1 MRIFY
6 LAILFIWSCATPQS
20 FVAQQYTPI
29 SELDKKHTNKF
40 NEARALQRQGKNVK
54 AIEKYDEVL
63 KKYPNTID
71 AILAKSGIYFRLKDF
86 NQAESM
92 LLSSIKLDPEYNEE
106 VYYSLALVN
115 EQQGEYSEAVQ
126 YMTRYLSMVDRSAK
140 KRDRAV
146 ELKTRYEFIAEAI
159 KNPVPFDPI
168 PLPDQINTEES
179 EYTPGVSADGSEF
192 YFVRRIRGQE
202 DILVSYRDSNSY
214 GEPFLVEEIL
224 SMDNEGVFAL
234 SADGRTLIFTGC
246 NRRDGFGSCDLY
258 YSRKNKY
265 GGWSTPSN
273 MGPVINSP
281 AWESQPS
288 LSADGTTLYF
298 ASRRL
303 GSIGNSDI
311 WKSEW
316 TREEG
321 WSNPENIGGMI
332 NTTGSD
338 ETPFIHPDGKTLYF
352 RSDGRVGIGKFDLY
366 MSRYDEDLGAWDI
379 PVNLGYPINTRDNEG
394 GLTVSLDGTTAFY
407 SSDQGKDNV
416 DIYQFEL
423 YPEVRPFPTTYARI
437 QVTDSLTGA
446 PLEVDVVIDN
456 HNKQSF
462 SSSYTDAQGMALV
475 ALVTGNN
482 YGLTIEKDGY
492 LFYSRNFRLDTIAT
506 AIDPIL
512 IKASLLPLEKE
523 EVEIEKPIV
532 LNNIFFESG
541 SAILQDISMPE
552 IQRLTALLR
561 NNLNYNVTII
571 GHTDDVGSDEDNLQ
585 LSSERAKAVYLKLIE
600 GGISQNRVTYV
611 GKGENEPIATN
622 ETPQGRQTNRRT
634 EFLLTRRG

>member
-6 LAILFIWSCATPQS
+6 LVLIFLWSCATPPS
-20 FVAQQYTPI
+20 FVAQQYTSI
-29 SELDKKHTNKF
+29 SDLDKKHTVKF
-40 NEARALQRQGKNVK
+40 NEARTLQRQGNNEK
-54 AIEKYDEVL
+54 AIEKYNEVL

-92 LLSSIKLDPEYNEE
+92 LLSSIKLDPAYNAE

-115 EQQGEYSEAVQ
+115 EQQGEFSEAAQ
-126 YMTRYLSMVDRSAK
+126 YMSSYLSMIDQNAK
-140 KRDRAV
+140 KYVRAV
-146 ELKTRYEFIAEAI
+146 ELKTSYEFIAEAI
-159 KNPVPFDPI
+159 KNPVPFDPVL
-168 PLPDQINTEES
+168 LPDQINTEES
-179 EYTPGVSADGSEF
+179 EYTPGISADGSEF

-265 GGWSTPSN
+265 GGWSSPSN

-288 LSADGTTLYF
+288 LSADGTTLF
-298 ASRRL
+298 FSSRRL

-311 WKSEW
+311 WKSKW
-316 TREEG
+316 TREDG
-321 WSNPENIGGMI
+321 WSIPENIGGMI

-352 RSDGRVGIGKFDLY
+352 RSDGRVGMGKFDLY
-366 MSRYDEDLGAWDI
+366 MSRYDEELGAWDI

-394 GLTVSLDGTTAFY
+394 GLTVSLDGSTAFY
-407 SSDQGKDNV
+407 SSDQGKDHV

-423 YPEVRPFPTTYARI
+423 YPEVRPFPTTYAQI
-437 QVTDSLTGA
+437 HVIDSLTGD
-446 PLEVDVVIDN
+446 PLEVNIVIDN
-456 HNKQSF
+456 HNKQSVSGTF
-462 SSSYTDAQGMALV
+462 TDAKGKALV

-482 YGLTIEKDGY
+482 YGLTIEKEGY
-492 LFYSRNFRLDTIAT
+492 LFYSQNFRLDTIAS

-512 IKASLLPLEKE
+512 IRASLLPLEKE
-523 EVEIEKPIV
+523 EIEIEKPIV
-532 LNNIFFESG
+532 LNNIFFEFG
-541 SAILQDISMPE
+541 SAVLQDISMPE
-552 IQRLTALLR
+552 INRLSALLR
-561 NNLNYNVTII
+561 NNLQYNVTII
-571 GHTDDVGSDEDNLQ
+571 GHTDNVGSDEDNLQ
-585 LSSERAKAVYLKLIE
+585 LSSERAKAVYQKLIE
-600 GGISQNRVTYV
+600 GGINQDRVTYI
-611 GKGENEPIATN
+611 GKGENEPLATN
-622 ETPQGRQTNRRT
+622 DTPQGRQTNRRT

>member
-1 MRIFY
+1 MRIFF
-6 LAILFIWSCATPQS
+6 LALLFIYSCATPQS
-20 FVAQQYTPI
+20 SVAQTFTSI
-29 SELDKKHTNKF
+29 SDLDKKYSKKF
-40 NEARALQRQGKNVK
+40 SEARTLQRQGKNDK
-54 AIEKYDEVL
+54 AIDKYNEVL

-71 AILAKSGIYFRLKDF
+71 AILAKSGIYFRIKEF

-92 LLSSIKLDPEYNEE
+92 LLSSIELDADYNEE
-106 VYYSLALVN
+106 VYYSLALVK
-115 EQQGEYSEAVQ
+115 EQQGEFSEAAK
-126 YMTRYLSMVDRSAK
+126 YMVRYLSMIDQNAK
-140 KRDRAV
+140 KHDRAV
-146 ELKTRYEFIAEAI
+146 ELKKHYEFVAKAL
-159 KNPVPFDPI
+159 KNPVPFDPV
-168 PLPDQINTEES
+168 PLPEQINTEAS
-179 EYTPGVSADGSEF
+179 EYTPGISADGKEF

-214 GEPFLVEEIL
+214 GEPFMVEEIL

-265 GGWSTPSN
+265 GGWSSPSN

-288 LSADGTTLYF
+288 LSADGSTLFF

-316 TREEG
+316 TRKDG
-321 WSNPENIGGMI
+321 WSVPENIGGMI

-338 ETPFIHPDGKTLYF
+338 ETPFIHPDGRTLYF
-352 RSDGRVGIGKFDLY
+352 RSDGRVGMGKFDLY
-366 MSRYDEDLGAWDI
+366 ISRYDEELSAWDI
-379 PVNLGYPINTRDNEG
+379 PVNLGYPINTKDNEG
-394 GLTVSLDGTTAFY
+394 GLTVSLDGTTAYY

-423 YPEVRPFPTTYARI
+423 YPEIRPFPATYA
-437 QVTDSLTGA
+437 QFHVTDSLTGN
-446 PLEVDVVIDN
+446 PLEVKVVIDN
-456 HNKQSF
+456 HNRK
-462 SSSYTDAQGMALV
+462 SSSETFTDVEGKVLV
-475 ALVTGNN
+475 SLVIGNN
-482 YGLTIEKDGY
+482 YGLTIEKEGY
-492 LFYSRNFRLDTIAT
+492 LFYSQNFRLDTSAS
-506 AIDPIL
+506 AIDPIM
-512 IKASLLPLEKE
+512 IEASLLPLKKEKL
-523 EVEIEKPIV
+523 EIEKPIV

-552 IQRLTALLR
+552 IKRLTALLR
-561 NNLNYNVTII
+561 NYPQFNVTII
-571 GHTDDVGSDEDNLQ
+571 GHTDNVGSDKDNLK

-600 GGISQNRVTYV
+600 GGINQDRVIYV

-622 ETPQGRQTNRRT
+622 DTPQGRQTNRRT